1 MSRYFEIIITGRQLA
16 ALVAGVALLVAVAF
30 GLGVSVRLLQPAPA
44 PSHEVI
50 AAAPMPT
57 VGPETAAVPP
67 VPSAAPTPESPP
79 TPTLT
84 ATPVPSPAPTE
95 KPKPQPTAAA
105 GIPLAKGPGRWVQ
118 VVAFGK
124 RDQAEGVR
132 NRVVA
137 LGYTPKQ
144 VIVQPTGGGKYRV
157 RVGPF
162 PDGESAGRVMAR
174 LRAEGFSGAYVV
186 KPGE

>member
-30 GLGVSVRLLQPAPA
+30 GLGVSVRLLQPAA
-44 PSHEVI
+44 PPPHEVI
-50 AAAPMPT
+50 AVVPTPT
-57 VGPETAAVPP
+57 VVPTSAAVPA
-67 VPSAAPTPESPP
+67 VSGVAATPEPLPP
-79 TPTLT
+79 TPT
-84 ATPVPSPAPTE
+84 ATPAPSTAPTE

-105 GIPLAKGPGRWVQ
+105 GVPLPKSAGRWVQ
-118 VVAFGK
+118 VAALGK

-144 VIVQPTGGGKYRV
+144 VVVQPAGGGKFRV

-162 PDGESAGRVMAR
+162 PDGESAGRVTAR
-174 LRAEGFSGAYVV
+174 LRAEGFSGAFVV